1 MTRRRPQTSISLF
14 PFLAVLVCAM
24 GSLILLLLVMT
35 RKIRHE
41 QYGSDV
47 PSAVVDAPDGKFP
60 DRSQEIAAL
69 EAEQAAIRRS
79 ISGMGQQVA
88 ELQQAV
94 DAQQIVVD
102 GLHGQFTELEGAL
115 LAETTGTDKTDAKDL
130 QSRISNLRQKQVVL
144 RQRLDEQEKQLLAR
158 QLRLKAVTQATA
170 AAELKLQ
177 QVHSAIISLRQEVQK
192 AEQVAATMGT
202 ETVVEFSNTTGTTRT
217 PIIVEV
223 TKEGYRIQPSGILIK
238 PADMEGFPVSDTPL
252 MAAILAVHRE
262 RARSSLTSQP
272 YVLLLVRPTGSEV
285 FYPAQGILANEKI
298 HFGYELID
306 SQEQIAAGESAPTE
320 IAAAETALDEAYRR
334 REKIYANLRFMAQGV
349 PQPRTSAPPDP
360 TRRGLA
366 IGADGTVRAESSAMA
381 QQPSRRNYAGGVA
394 PPPGFYER
402 REAARAAELAR
413 SAQQQ
418 NQGGFGSQESP
429 NETVIDQFA
438 QHYAQSAA
446 TDQTAEGGMAE
457 GGMAQNGMPRT
468 GKSSVRS
475 ADAANAGAVGESEIA
490 GSGPTSKMATEK
502 TLAGTASPRTSAA
515 PPATAPE
522 YGSHDRTE
530 NMLFA
535 NGPQPLVP
543 ESASESATASHGPA
557 PVTAEEQFAAMMA
570 GRPSTGTPSD
580 GVQSTAAAQLH
591 APSNGSKRGSRSF
604 AGAERGSGQVNPI
617 LDVSNIDKDLL
628 SRLPSTKNAS
638 QVYATPVGVTVF
650 LDGHHMTVGQQ
661 PAVPVTQDSLNETL
675 TMLLK
680 NVETEISDARKTP
693 HEEMM
698 PVVKFIVSPGGER
711 WRIPLS
717 GSLKHLGIPNA
728 CVYELTPHIE
738 TTPEPGRANY

>member
-1 MTRRRPQTSISLF
+1 VTRRRPQTSISLF

-41 QYGSDV
+41 QTGSDL
-47 PSAVVDAPDGKFP
+47 PAAVVDAPAEKFP
-60 DRSQEIAAL
+60 DRSKEISAMETDQNAIQL
-69 EAEQAAIRRS
+69 NISSLQQQAS
-79 ISGMGQQVA
+79 
-88 ELQQAV
+88 ELQQSV
-94 DAQQIVVD
+94 DAQQLVVD
-102 GLHGQFTELEGAL
+102 GLRGQFTELEGAL
-115 LAETTGTDKTDAKDL
+115 LAETTTSDKTDVKDL
-130 QSRISNLRQKQVVL
+130 QYRISNLRQKQVVL
-144 RQRLDEQEKQLLAR
+144 RQRLDEHEKQLLAK

-170 AAELKLQ
+170 TAELKRQ
-177 QVHSAIISLRQEVQK
+177 RVNSAIIALRQLVQK
-192 AEQVAATMGT
+192 AQQASATVGT

-223 TKEGYRIQPSGILIK
+223 TKEGYKFQPSGILIK
-238 PADMEGFPVSDTPL
+238 PADMEGFPISDTPL

-262 RARSSLTSQP
+262 RAKSSLTSQP
-272 YVLLLVRPTGSEV
+272 YVLLLVRPTGSEA

-298 HFGYELID
+298 HFGYELLD
-306 SQEQIAAGESAPTE
+306 AKEQIAAGESAPTE

-334 REKIYANLRFMAQGV
+334 REKIYANLRFKAQGV

-366 IGADGTVRAESSAMA
+366 IGPDGTVRSESSALA

-402 REAARAAELAR
+402 REAAKAAELAKAAR
-413 SAQQQ
+413 QQ
-418 NQGGFGSQESP
+418 NQGGFRSQESP
-429 NETVIDQFA
+429 NETVVDQFA

-446 TDQTAEGGMAE
+446 TAGTPVGGIPQTNN
-457 GGMAQNGMPRT
+457 NGLRT
-468 GKSSVRS
+468 
-475 ADAANAGAVGESEIA
+475 ANAENAVTAGESA
-490 GSGPTSKMATEK
+490 LADNMSPSPTLPETASP
-502 TLAGTASPRTSAA
+502 GTASPPTNGA
-515 PPATAPE
+515 PPVSAPE
-522 YGSHDRTE
+522 YGSHDRAE
-530 NMLFA
+530 DLLFA
-535 NGPQPLVP
+535 NEPRPLVP
-543 ESASESATASHGPA
+543 KSTSTSTKTANGPT
-557 PVTAEEQFAAMMA
+557 PVTAEEQFAAMMS
-570 GRPSTGTPSD
+570 GGTPSD
-580 GVQSTAAAQLH
+580 GAQSAATAQLQ
-591 APSNGSKRGSRSF
+591 APSKGNKTGSPSF
-604 AGAERGSGQVNPI
+604 AGEQPGSGQVNPI

-638 QVYATPVGVTVF
+638 KIYATPVGVTVF

-661 PAVPVTQDSLNETL
+661 PAIPVTQDSLNEAL
-675 TMLLK
+675 TELLK
-680 NVETEISDARKTP
+680 NVETEVSDAKKTP

-728 CVYELTPHIE
+728 SVYNLTPHIE
-738 TTPEPGRANY
+738 TASEPGRASF

>member
-41 QYGSDV
+41 QYGGDV
-47 PSAVVDAPDGKFP
+47 PSAIVAAPAVNFP
-60 DRSQEIAAL
+60 DRSDEISAM
-69 EAEQAAIRRS
+69 QTDRNAIQLN
-79 ISGMGQQVA
+79 ISNLQQQTT
-88 ELQQAV
+88 ELQQSV
-94 DAQQIVVD
+94 DAQQTVVD
-102 GLHGQFTELEGAL
+102 GLRGQFTELEGAL
-115 LAETTGTDKTDAKDL
+115 LTETTTSDKTNVKDL
-130 QSRISNLRQKQVVL
+130 QYRISNLRQKQVVL
-144 RQRLDEQEKQLLAR
+144 RQRLDEHEKQLLAK

-177 QVHSAIISLRQEVQK
+177 QVNSAIIALRQQVQE
-192 AEQVAATMGT
+192 AQQASATVGT

-223 TKEGYRIQPSGILIK
+223 TKEGYKFQPSGILIK
-238 PADMEGFPVSDTPL
+238 PADMEGFPISDTPL

-262 RARSSLTSQP
+262 RAKSSLTSQP
-272 YVLLLVRPTGSEV
+272 YVLLLVRPTGSEA

-306 SQEQIAAGESAPTE
+306 TNEQISAGESAPTE

-349 PQPRTSAPPDP
+349 PQPRNSAPSDP

-366 IGADGTVRAESSAMA
+366 IGADGTVRSDSSAMA

-402 REAARAAELAR
+402 REAAKAAELAR
-413 SAQQQ
+413 AARQQ
-418 NQGGFGSQESP
+418 NQGGFGSPESP
-429 NETVIDQFA
+429 DETVVDQFA

-446 TDQTAEGGMAE
+446 TAGTPEGGVPQIGNNAL
-457 GGMAQNGMPRT
+457 R
-468 GKSSVRS
+468 
-475 ADAANAGAVGESEIA
+475 AAHRGNAGTIGESEIA
-490 GSGPTSKMATEK
+490 GSKSRSPMVPKTTSPA
-502 TLAGTASPRTSAA
+502 AA
-515 PPATAPE
+515 PD
-522 YGSHDRTE
+522 YGSNARTE
-530 NMLFA
+530 DLLFV

-543 ESASESATASHGPA
+543 KSASESTNASNGPA
-557 PVTAEEQFAAMMA
+557 PITAEEQFAAMMT
-570 GRPSTGTPSD
+570 GGTPSD
-580 GVQSTAAAQLH
+580 GVQSTATAQLH
-591 APSNGSKRGSRSF
+591 APSKGTKSGSPSF
-604 AGAERGSGQVNPI
+604 AGEQPGSGQVSPI
-617 LDVSNIDKDLL
+617 LDVSKIDKDLL
-628 SRLPSTKNAS
+628 SRLPSTRNAS
-638 QVYATPVGVTVF
+638 KIYATPVGVTVF

-675 TMLLK
+675 TALLK
-680 NVETEISDARKTP
+680 NVETEVSDARKTP

-717 GSLKHLGIPNA
+717 SSLKHLGIPNA

-738 TTPEPGRANY
+738 TTSEPGRAHY

>member
-1 MTRRRPQTSISLF
+1 
-14 PFLAVLVCAM
+14 M

-41 QYGSDV
+41 QDGSDS
-47 PSAVVDAPDGKFP
+47 PSAVVAAPAQKFP
-60 DRSQEIAAL
+60 DRSLEIAAL
-69 EAEQAAIRRS
+69 ETDQNAIRLSISSMQEQAT
-79 ISGMGQQVA
+79 

-94 DAQQIVVD
+94 DAQQTVVD
-102 GLHGQFTELEGAL
+102 GLRGQFTELEGVL
-115 LAETTGTDKTDAKDL
+115 LAETSVVDKSNVKDL
-130 QSRISNLRQKQVVL
+130 QYRISNLRQKQVVL
-144 RQRLDEQEKQLLAR
+144 RQRLDEHEKQLLAK

-177 QVHSAIISLRQEVQK
+177 QVNSAIIALRQQVQEGQQ
-192 AEQVAATMGT
+192 ASATVGT

-223 TKEGYRIQPSGILIK
+223 TKEGYKFQPSGILIT
-238 PADMEGFPVSDTPL
+238 PADMEGFPINDTPL
-252 MAAILAVHRE
+252 MAAVLAVHRE

-272 YVLLLVRPTGSEV
+272 YVLLLVRPSGSEA

-306 SQEQIAAGESAPTE
+306 AKEQIAASESAPTE
-320 IAAAETALDEAYRR
+320 IAAAKTALDEACRR
-334 REKIYANLRFMAQGV
+334 REKIYANLRFMAQGI
-349 PQPRTSAPPDP
+349 PQPRTAAPPDP

-366 IGADGTVRAESSAMA
+366 IGADGTVRSESSAMA

-402 REAARAAELAR
+402 REAAKAAELAKAAR
-413 SAQQQ
+413 LQD
-418 NQGGFGSQESP
+418 QGGFGSQESP
-429 NETVIDQFA
+429 NETVVDQFA
-438 QHYAQSAA
+438 QHYAQNAA
-446 TDQTAEGGMAE
+446 RAGAEESGS
-457 GGMAQNGMPRT
+457 PPT
-468 GKSSVRS
+468 GNSSLRS
-475 ADAANAGAVGESEIA
+475 ADSGNTNAAGD
-490 GSGPTSKMATEK
+490 SKMTDTMAIEDV
-502 TLAGTASPRTSAA
+502 SPGTSAPMGSRA
-515 PPATAPE
+515 PPVAEPE
-522 YGSHDRTE
+522 YGSNNRAEDL
-530 NMLFA
+530 LFA

-543 ESASESATASHGPA
+543 KSASESTKVSNGPS
-557 PVTAEEQFAAMMA
+557 PITAEEQYAAMMA
-570 GRPSTGTPSD
+570 GTASMDAPSD
-580 GVQSTAAAQLH
+580 ETQSTSSTQLH
-591 APSNGSKRGSRSF
+591 APSKGSGSGSPSF
-604 AGAERGSGQVNPI
+604 AGGQADSGQVNPI

-638 QVYATPVGVTVF
+638 RIYATPVGVTVF

-661 PAVPVTQDSLNETL
+661 PAIPVTQDSLNETL
-675 TMLLK
+675 TALLR
-680 NVETEISDARKTP
+680 NVETEVSDAKKTP

-717 GSLKHLGIPNA
+717 SSLKHLGIPNA

-738 TTPEPGRANY
+738 STSGPGRANY